1 MDHVPSTL
9 ALVIHDSGKGNP
21 QPLTYPQGRSA
32 LGFSPALT
40 APSGRAASEK
50 DSEEPGEQLPPT
62 LIIFPRA
69 TPALQKEPGQFGEYK
84 ACHFLLLKREQQ
96 KTFL

>member
-1 MDHVPSTL
+1 MDRVSDTPSL
-9 ALVIHDSGKGNP
+9 ALHNSGKGNP

-32 LGFSPALT
+32 LGFSPAPT

-50 DSEEPGEQLPPT
+50 DSEELGEQLPPT

-69 TPALQKEPGQFGEYK
+69 TPALQKEPSQFGEYK